1 MSYMIQYEPELKK
14 RYPERLFSVK
24 NRLVFRIFLLVALV
38 VAVYFM
44 IQENVFQVFIF
55 GEPDVTAAAF
65 DELREQV
72 HAGKS
77 IREAVMCFFRSVV
90 ANGVSR

>member
-1 MSYMIQYEPELKK
+1 MIQYEPELKK
-14 RYPERLFSVK
+14 RYPERLFSAK
-24 NRLVFRIFLLVALV
+24 NRLFFRIFLLVALV

-72 HAGKS
+72 HAGES

-90 ANGVSR
+90 TNGAQR